1 MGSILVREIRS
12 YEGKEKKKKEIK
24 CRETV
29 AMIQGEV
36 ITVLILMVQFRGQIE
51 C

>member
-12 YEGKEKKKKEIK
+12 YEGKEKKKEIK

-36 ITVLILMVQFRGQIE
+36 ITVLISMVQFGGQIE